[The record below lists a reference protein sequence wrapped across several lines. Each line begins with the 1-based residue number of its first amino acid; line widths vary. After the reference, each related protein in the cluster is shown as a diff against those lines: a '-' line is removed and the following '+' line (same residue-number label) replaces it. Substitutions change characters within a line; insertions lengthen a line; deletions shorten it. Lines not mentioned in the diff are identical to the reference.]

1 MESYA
6 CPNCSYP
13 VLPSHKMECSYK
25 ECYSHGVGDIN
36 LAEETVQFARHHL
49 KEMLSYRKQQN
60 ISLMIIDR
68 DVYKIW

>member
-1 MESYA
+1 
-6 CPNCSYP
+6 
-13 VLPSHKMECSYK
+13 MECSYK

-49 KEMLSYRKQQN
+49 KEMLNYRKQQN